1 VDRILENW
9 KQMILTLMTGM
20 TMMVAAVIFQDL
32 DYGDRDDYMILVV
45 TGNFYS
51 PPNRPLLKWSNQGM

>member
-1 VDRILENW
+1 
-9 KQMILTLMTGM
+9 MILTLMTGM